1 MEKILIKQYKKPKLS
16 NSILIGG
23 LPGIGNVGKI
33 AADYIIEKLKMQK
46 LADIFSQY
54 LPPQVFVSEEG
65 LTHLVR
71 NSIYYKKLPGRRDML
86 ILVGDFQEPHRK
98 GSMK

>member
-54 LPPQVFVSEEG
+54 LPPTG
-65 LTHLVR
+65 LC
-71 NSIYYKKLPGRRDML
+71 
-86 ILVGDFQEPHRK
+86 F
-98 GSMK
+98 